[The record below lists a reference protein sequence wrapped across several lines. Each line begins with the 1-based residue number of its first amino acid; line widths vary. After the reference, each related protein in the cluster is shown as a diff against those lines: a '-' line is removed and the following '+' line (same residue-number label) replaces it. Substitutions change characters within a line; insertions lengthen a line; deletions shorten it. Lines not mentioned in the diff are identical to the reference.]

1 MAYNLLIINYYFVI
15 LGMAEQIIYVRD
27 SVIENVRACY
37 FFPPFIKKNYSAL
50 GLRDIF
56 RIIVLV
62 GEGRG

>member
-1 MAYNLLIINYYFVI
+1 MAYNLLIMNYYFVV
-15 LGMAEQIIYVRD
+15 LGMTEQIIYVRD

-37 FFPPFIKKNYSAL
+37 FFSSFYQKNYSVL